1 MARPKKH
8 KIKFDEATLN
18 NLMQEIY
25 DESRNL
31 KIKLTRLF
39 NKWEEK
45 VKDGGEIAGIGDQI
59 VKVINAEAKN
69 QDQKIMLM
77 KYLKEIVYNEKKT
90 GEGDEESGNGKNI
103 SLEDK
108 NQLLQM
114 VKEEKEKRFKEQNRN
129 KK

>member
-1 MARPKKH
+1 MARPPKN

-45 VKDGGEIAGIGDQI
+45 VKEGGEIAAIGDQI

-69 QDQKIMLM
+69 QEQKIMLM
-77 KYLKEIVYNEKKT
+77 KHLKEIVFNEKMSS
-90 GEGDEESGNGKNI
+90 DDSEE
-103 SLEDK
+103 
-108 NQLLQM
+108 
-114 VKEEKEKRFKEQNRN
+114 N
-129 KK
+129 KKEIADKDRNELLRMVQQERDKAKKDRVKN